1 MKVIDIEGLT
11 KKYETRM
18 RKGGIIAL
26 DMVYFSVEPA
36 EIVGLLGPNG
46 AGKTTLFKV
55 LLGITSATAGKCAIN
70 GLPPSNPE
78 SRSRVGYLPE
88 NHRFPNHLTGAGLLR
103 FTGRMYGVHKED
115 LGHRIDQLLELV
127 DMKRWADMKIQKYSK
142 GMLQRIGLA
151 QALVNDPEVLLLD
164 EPTDGVDP
172 VGKIDIRKVMERV
185 RAEGKSILLNSHLL
199 SEVESVA
206 DRVVILNR
214 GKVIRKGAV
223 KDLTTRGSQYQIE
236 ADFGNRLIEIPED
249 VGRRLSLSTS
259 LMIIELENPEK
270 INHVIDLLRMKKI
283 SIRAVQPMKVTLEQ
297 SFIETVTAPPEEV
310 EA

>member
-1 MKVIDIEGLT
+1 MKVIVVEGLT

-18 RKGGIIAL
+18 KKGGIIAL
-26 DMVYFSVEPA
+26 DGVYLSVHQA

-46 AGKTTLFKV
+46 AGKTTLFKI
-55 LLGITSATAGKCAIN
+55 LLGITRATAGKCTIN
-70 GLPPSNPE
+70 GIPPSNPN
-78 SRSRVGYLPE
+78 SRLRVGYLPE
-88 NHRFPNHLTGAGLLR
+88 NHQFPSHLTGLGLLR
-103 FTGRMYGVHKED
+103 FTGRMCGVSKED
-115 LGHRIDQLLELV
+115 FGHRIDSLLELV
-127 DMKRWADMKIQKYSK
+127 DMTRWADMKIQKYSK

-151 QALVNDPEVLLLD
+151 QALVNDPDILLLD

-172 VGKIDIRKVMERV
+172 VGKMDIRKVMERV

-206 DRVVILNR
+206 DRVIILNR
-214 GKVIRKGAV
+214 GKVIREGAV

-236 ADFGNRLIEIPED
+236 AEFGNRLIEIPED
-249 VGRRLSLSTS
+249 IGRRLSLSTN
-259 LMIIELENPEK
+259 LMILELEKPEN

-283 SIRAVQPMKVTLEQ
+283 NIRAVQPLRVSLEQ
-297 SFIETVTAPPEEV
+297 SFIETVSAPSEEV